1 MLDMLNVFDRF
12 DCSEEDKDKIC
23 KITET
28 NRKVLYEAK
37 RYYIPNSMNGVKEC
51 ESGWVLNDDPIGE
64 ESHFGKIF
72 FSNCG
77 QEERDKKYV
86 AKVIRADKGTSV
98 SEILEEMKIQQYV
111 YDHCPKITTPIYQ
124 VFLEKNDDFVIMITD
139 LIEGMTVK
147 RDMLIN
153 LSDKSEENKNKRLLR
168 VKNLLIYCKQLLKY
182 LNHTCQ
188 VYHGDS
194 HLNNFMVTRDSES
207 QTDYIKLI
215 DYGNG
220 EILEGKSQL
229 YKEEKY
235 LQSQAKINTSFTMIM
250 QEAKHRTGRIE
261 YEKMIVPI
269 LTLATQKV
277 DEYDSTQ
284 LPVYGR
290 Y

>member
-1 MLDMLNVFDRF
+1 MINIFDRF
-12 DCSEEDKDKIC
+12 ECSEEDRDKIC
-23 KITET
+23 KISES
-28 NRKVLYEAK
+28 NRKVFYEAK
-37 RYYIPNSMNGVKEC
+37 RYYIPKTIGGSKEC
-51 ESGWVLNDDPIGE
+51 DSGWVLNDEPIGE

-72 FSNCG
+72 FSTCG
-77 QEERDKKYV
+77 EEERDKKYV
-86 AKVIRADKGTSV
+86 AKVIKADKGMSV

-111 YDHCPKITTPIYQ
+111 YDHCPTITTPIYQ

-153 LSDKSEENKNKRLLR
+153 LSDKTEENKNKRLLR
-168 VKNLLIYCKQLLKY
+168 VKNLLIYCKNLLKY
-182 LNHTCQ
+182 LNNTCN

-194 HLNNFMVTRDSES
+194 HLNNFMVTKDDS
-207 QTDYIKLI
+207 IKLI

-220 EILEGKSQL
+220 EILEGKSL
-229 YKEEKY
+229 SYKEEKY
-235 LQSQAKINTSFTMIM
+235 LQSQAKINTSFIMIM
-250 QEAKHRTGRIE
+250 QEAKRITEILE

-269 LTLATQKV
+269 LTLATKKV
-277 DEYDSTQ
+277 DQYDASE